1 MRNAHY
7 KTRLKNSF
15 IDYQFSVDLNS
26 LIKSSITL
34 REKMSQHSNKIILA
48 LFLSA
53 AIFNTEVHAEESKDK
68 VETNKSPINSPINEE
83 YQLGSGD
90 LIKITVFNQEEL
102 SGEYTI
108 NGAGQ
113 IALALIGDIYA
124 KDLTVKQVEQSIANK
139 LKPDYLL
146 NPRVSVQVLNYRPFY
161 ILGEVNEPQ
170 SYPYVDGMTY
180 LNAVAIAGGFTYRAK
195 EDHVMVVRM
204 KDPKK
209 QELRLNM
216 DEKVMP
222 GDVIH
227 VEERFF

>member
-1 MRNAHY
+1 MSHY
-7 KTRLKNSF
+7 
-15 IDYQFSVDLNS
+15 
-26 LIKSSITL
+26 LIKFFSRLLLLCSV
-34 REKMSQHSNKIILA
+34 
-48 LFLSA
+48 LFWTSL
-53 AIFNTEVHAEESKDK
+53 FAEENNGQKEHSA
-68 VETNKSPINSPINEE
+68 VSLSQE

-90 LIKITVFNQEEL
+90 VLKITVFNQEDL

-113 IALALIGDIYA
+113 VSLPLIGNVNA
-124 KDLTVKQVEQSIANK
+124 KDLTVKQVEQGITDK

-161 ILGEVNEPQ
+161 ILGEVKEPK

-180 LNAVAIAGGFTYRAK
+180 LNAVAIAGGYTYRAK
-195 EDHVMVVRM
+195 EDYVMVTRM
-204 KDPKK
+204 NDPQKR
-209 QELRLNM
+209 ELKLKM
-216 DEKVMP
+216 DERVLP

>member
-1 MRNAHY
+1 MNQSCFARFSSRLLIAVVISASTPVGAEINAEQAQSTQAPDNY
-7 KTRLKNSF
+7 ENE
-15 IDYQFSVDLNS
+15 Q
-26 LIKSSITL
+26 
-34 REKMSQHSNKIILA
+34 NK
-48 LFLSA
+48 
-53 AIFNTEVHAEESKDK
+53 V
-68 VETNKSPINSPINEE
+68 
-83 YQLGSGD
+83 GSGD
-90 LIKITVFNQEEL
+90 LLKITIFNQEEL
-102 SGEYTI
+102 SGEYLI

-113 IALALIGDIYA
+113 IALPLIGDINA
-124 KDLTVKQVEQSIANK
+124 KDITVKQVEQGIANK

-146 NPRVSVQVLNYRPFY
+146 NPRVNVQVLNYRPVY
-161 ILGEVNEPQ
+161 ILGEVKEPQ

-209 QELRLNM
+209 VEIRLNM

>member
-1 MRNAHY
+1 MP
-7 KTRLKNSF
+7 L
-15 IDYQFSVDLNS
+15 L
-26 LIKSSITL
+26 
-34 REKMSQHSNKIILA
+34 
-48 LFLSA
+48 
-53 AIFNTEVHAEESKDK
+53 AEE
-68 VETNKSPINSPINEE
+68 NSQEPGQNQPLPSAVNEV
-83 YQLGSGD
+83 YKLGSGD
-90 LIKITVFNQEEL
+90 VIKITVFKQEEL

-113 IALALIGDIYA
+113 IALPLIGDVNT
-124 KDLTVKQVEQSIANK
+124 KDLTVKQVEEAIANK

-146 NPRVSVQVLNYRPFY
+146 NPRVNVQVLNYRPFY
-161 ILGEVNEPQ
+161 ILGEVKAPK

-195 EDHVMVVRM
+195 EDHVMVIRM
-204 KDPKK
+204 NDSKK
-209 QELRLNM
+209 NEIRLNM

>member
-1 MRNAHY
+1 
-7 KTRLKNSF
+7 
-15 IDYQFSVDLNS
+15 
-26 LIKSSITL
+26 
-34 REKMSQHSNKIILA
+34 MSQHYLKIISYLLLSNV
-48 LFLSA
+48 LFCAPLYADTTS
-53 AIFNTEVHAEESKDK
+53 EETAQNEQNVA
-68 VETNKSPINSPINEE
+68 VENEE
-83 YQLGSGD
+83 YKLGSGD

-108 NGAGQ
+108 NGAGL
-113 IALALIGDIYA
+113 IALPLIGDVTT
-124 KDLTVKQVEQSIANK
+124 KDLTVKQVEQNIANK

-146 NPRVSVQVLNYRPFY
+146 NPKVNVQVLNYRPFY
-161 ILGEVNEPQ
+161 ILGEVKEPQ

-195 EDHVMVVRM
+195 EDHVMVIRM
-204 KDPKK
+204 KDPQKRK
-209 QELRLNM
+209 IKLNM

>member
-1 MRNAHY
+1 M
-7 KTRLKNSF
+7 LWS
-15 IDYQFSVDLNS
+15 
-26 LIKSSITL
+26 
-34 REKMSQHSNKIILA
+34 
-48 LFLSA
+48 LFLCA
-53 AIFNTEVHAEESKDK
+53 PLLAEE
-68 VETNKSPINSPINEE
+68 NSQQPTQNQPSASAVNEA
-83 YQLGSGD
+83 YKLGSGD
-90 LIKITVFNQEEL
+90 QIKITVFKQEEL

-113 IALALIGDIYA
+113 IALPLIGDVNT
-124 KDLTVKQVEQSIANK
+124 KDLTVKQVEEAIADK

-146 NPRVSVQVLNYRPFY
+146 NPRVNVQVLNYRPFY
-161 ILGEVNEPQ
+161 ILGEVKEPK

-195 EDHVMVVRM
+195 EDHVMVIRM
-204 KDPKK
+204 NDPKK
-209 QELRLNM
+209 NEVRLNM